1 METGFAIS
9 GNGGESMTPY
19 EIISIVLDFL
29 GVLTPVFIAFILL
42 AHEKSDHEKWI
53 LPEIAS

>member
-1 METGFAIS
+1 METGFAVS
-9 GNGGESMTPY
+9 GNGGESMTPF
-19 EIISIVLDFL
+19 EILSIVLDFL
-29 GVLTPVFIAFILL
+29 GIITPVFIAFILL

>member
-1 METGFAIS
+1 
-9 GNGGESMTPY
+9 MTPY

-42 AHEKSDHEKWI
+42 VHEKSNHEK
-53 LPEIAS
+53 